1 MSRLQKKYQQ
11 EIVPKLAKELN
22 IKSPMAL
29 PRMTKIVVSAGLG
42 ASLENPK
49 ILELAKSNIA
59 DITGQAPVV
68 TYSKKSISS
77 FKLRA
82 NQPIGLKVTL
92 RGARMYEFLNRF
104 VNSALARI
112 KDFHGINS
120 KSFDTNGNLN
130 IGIKEHTIFPE
141 ISFEKAEMIHGLQ
154 ITIVFNTS
162 NIEQNLLLMKELNMP
177 FEKAE

>member
-1 MSRLQKKYQQ
+1 MSRLQQKYQQ
-11 EIVPKLAKELN
+11 EIVPKLCKELK

-29 PRMTKIVVSAGLG
+29 PRMTKIVISAGLG

-49 ILELAKSNIA
+49 LMEIAKSNIA

-68 TYSKKSISS
+68 TYSKKAISG

-92 RGARMYEFLNRF
+92 RGARMYEFLDRF
-104 VNSALARI
+104 NNSALARI
-112 KDFHGINS
+112 RDFRGINP
-120 KSFDTNGNLN
+120 KSFDSNGNLN

-141 ISFEKAEMIHGLQ
+141 ISFEKTELVHGLQ
-154 ITIVFNTS
+154 VTIVFHTNNNELNMS
-162 NIEQNLLLMKELNMP
+162 LMKELGMP
-177 FEKAE
+177 FEKPE